1 MNWMKKLKMEKIALA
16 LLFVFI
22 FATRLMAQDKEVI
35 TARGLARVRTPN
47 LDQSLQIGREKARMR
62 AEVALLA
69 KLKRMKITSNV
80 SVEDVLEKKDGQ
92 TIRKRTIKGTLRGSR
107 ILQEGRVSA
116 GLYEVIV
123 GIDLSQLRANLPP
136 SLANKHYKRKYIDGQ
151 TKDWP
156 KLPFRRRRNAQR
168 RSNR

>member
-1 MNWMKKLKMEKIALA
+1 MSSKKKMSSMALA
-16 LLFVFI
+16 LLLALI
-22 FATRLMAQDKEVI
+22 SSTGLMAQNTKELI
-35 TARGLARVRTPN
+35 TARGLARVRSPH
-47 LDQSLQIGREKARMR
+47 LDQSVHFGREKARMR

-69 KLKRMKITSNV
+69 KLKRMKITTNV
-80 SVEDVLEKKDGQ
+80 SVEDVLEQKDGK
-92 TIRKRTIKGTLRGSR
+92 TIRKRRVKGTLRGSQ

-136 SLANKHYKRKYIDGQ
+136 SLANKQHKRKYIDGQ

-156 KLPFRRRRNAQR
+156 KMPFRKRRKAQM
-168 RSNR
+168 RSNK